1 MPWLRAGRRPLTG
14 FSTSTSFAHFDQG
27 KRWRAP
33 RSLLCKRDGVRL
45 VFRNIVKKREII
57 CHWVKN
63 TPNWS

>member
-1 MPWLRAGRRPLTG
+1 MPELPTGRRPFAG

-27 KRWRAP
+27 KPPAHAAVLFGARG
-33 RSLLCKRDGVRL
+33 GVG
-45 VFRNIVKKREII
+45 VFRNIDKKREII